1 MGGGAI
7 KGEGGER
14 RVEGHKRKGT
24 EGWVKGEQPG
34 IVGPAAVAA
43 TCVALPSFSVRRDGK
58 MLHLDFPEG
67 FSSAQSAAPD
77 KNNNTWPVSRR
88 PTRKVARCTRA
99 GCQPAASAHTWNA
112 IYLSFASSNSRT
124 CRVCRARG
132 TAERCILE
140 RASFATAERCIL
152 VRASCATS
160 LDQQQLPPISTPGT
174 REKRWSCTRGRT
186 LTLDCAGVLAETST
200 WLQRD
205 LPPSI
210 LLPSEDPPSRQHGGA
225 RSFWE

>member
-1 MGGGAI
+1 
-7 KGEGGER
+7 
-14 RVEGHKRKGT
+14 
-24 EGWVKGEQPG
+24 
-34 IVGPAAVAA
+34 
-43 TCVALPSFSVRRDGK
+43 

-77 KNNNTWPVSRR
+77 KNKSTWPVSRR
-88 PTRKVARCTRA
+88 ATRKVARCTRA

-132 TAERCILE
+132 TADRCILE

>member
-1 MGGGAI
+1 
-7 KGEGGER
+7 
-14 RVEGHKRKGT
+14 
-24 EGWVKGEQPG
+24 
-34 IVGPAAVAA
+34 
-43 TCVALPSFSVRRDGK
+43 

-77 KNNNTWPVSRR
+77 KNKSTWPVSRR
-88 PTRKVARCTRA
+88 ATRKVARCTRA

-186 LTLDCAGVLAETST
+186 LTIDCAGVLAETST

-225 RSFWE
+225 RSHSDILNSENSDVSARVQDRVPKLKCS

>member
-1 MGGGAI
+1 
-7 KGEGGER
+7 
-14 RVEGHKRKGT
+14 
-24 EGWVKGEQPG
+24 
-34 IVGPAAVAA
+34 
-43 TCVALPSFSVRRDGK
+43 
-58 MLHLDFPEG
+58 MLHLDFPEV

-77 KNNNTWPVSRR
+77 INKNTWPVSRR
-88 PTRKVARCTRA
+88 ATRKVARCTRA

-160 LDQQQLPPISTPGT
+160 LDQQQLYAGHA
-174 REKRWSCTRGRT
+174 REALELHARENLDARLRWR
-186 LTLDCAGVLAETST
+186 AG
-200 WLQRD
+200 RD
-205 LPPSI
+205 LDMVAARPAAEHSAA
-210 LLPSEDPPSRQHGGA
+210 LRGPSEQAARRRSVILGMRKGSQNFCRKPTLELSA
-225 RSFWE
+225 RSSDILNSEF